1 MRLILV
7 IICFLLNTVLFC
19 QGAANYTVLLSAEVQ
34 NSPPQIKLN
43 WRFQSGVTNYQV
55 FRKLKSTSNWGT
67 PIASLNANDTAYTDM
82 NVTVGVSY
90 EYRIDKNAG
99 AYFAYGFINS
109 GIEIPST
116 NTQKRVILLVDSLMR
131 DSLKTELT
139 QWTINAEAEGWD
151 VSRIDVSRTL
161 KSDAVKDKVVLE
173 YQKDP
178 ENTKAL
184 FILGHVAVPYS
195 GFFKPTPPDA
205 HTEHIVAWPADPY
218 YADIDGMWTDDQV
231 DDTIGAQKRN
241 WNRLN
246 DGVWDQTILGNDN
259 AADIAV
265 GRVDF
270 FDMPAFAK
278 SEANLLKDYLKKLH
292 EYKIGTYKP
301 QRRALI
307 DDNFGAFSGEAFSAS
322 GWANFSTLVGR
333 NSILNCDVVNNADY
347 LGTMDTASYLWSY
360 GCGAGSYTS
369 CAGVGTTANFATRQ
383 PQTVFTMLF
392 GSYFGD
398 WDNRNNVLR
407 AALAHGKV
415 LTNVWSGR
423 PRWFFH
429 HMALGGTIGESTLIS
444 QNNRNP
450 GALYNGMNFMN
461 GVHTALLGD
470 PTLKLH
476 YVKPPKNLSVTLQDS
491 LHANLSWTASEE
503 AVLGYNIYKN
513 VKVGESFVWVK
524 LNTAIVNPTT
534 YMDSCISSPGNF
546 AYQVRA
552 VVIEST
558 PSGTYYNES
567 LAATNTFYN
576 ATNLKSIANFTIT
589 NNDPSFTFTNTSL
602 RSKSYQW
609 TFSDTSL
616 NLNTINS
623 SRTYK
628 KNGDVW
634 VLLTSSHQCS
644 SDTQKVTIKVAK
656 APPSFGN
663 ISINN
668 KSIVSIY
675 PNPTK
680 ESLTIA
686 SKEGGQLR
694 LFNLEGKLIYQQYI
708 QSGNEFVSLVSISF
722 GIYHLEFTDKL
733 GRTQGMKLVKE

>member
-19 QGAANYTVLLSAEVQ
+19 QGAANYTVLLSADVQ

-55 FRKLKSTSNWGT
+55 FRKLKSTSNWGA
-67 PIASLNANDTAYTDM
+67 PIASLSANDTTYTDM

-109 GIEIPST
+109 GIGIPLT
-116 NTQKRVILLVDSLMR
+116 NIQKRVILLIDSMMR
-131 DSLKTELT
+131 DSIKTELT

-151 VSRIDVSRTL
+151 VSRIDVSRAL

-184 FILGHVAVPYS
+184 FIIGHVAVPYS

-218 YADIDGMWTDDQV
+218 YADMDGMWTDDQV
-231 DDTIGAQKRN
+231 DDTTGAQKRN

-259 AADIAV
+259 TADIAV

-292 EYKIGTYKP
+292 EYKLGTYKP

-322 GWANFSTLVGR
+322 GWGNFSTLVGR
-333 NSILNCDVVNNADY
+333 NSILNCDAVNNADY

-450 GALYNGMNFMN
+450 GALYNGMNFIN

-524 LNTAIVNPTT
+524 LNTTIVNTAT

-546 AYQVRA
+546 TYQVRA
-552 VVIEST
+552 VVLEST

-576 ATNLKSIANFTIT
+576 AANLKSIANFTIT

-602 RSKSYQW
+602 LSKSYQW

-616 NLNTINS
+616 KMTTNNS
-623 SRTYK
+623 NRMYK
-628 KNGDVW
+628 KNGDIW
-634 VLLTSSHQCS
+634 VLLTSSNQCS
-644 SDTQKVTIKVAK
+644 SDTQKVMIKVTK
-656 APPSFGN
+656 APPSLGN
-663 ISINN
+663 ISVNN
-668 KSIVSIY
+668 ENIVSIY

-680 ESLTIA
+680 ESLTIT

-708 QSGNEFVSLVSISF
+708 QPENELVSLVSISF
-722 GIYHLEFTDKL
+722 GVYHLEYTDKL

>member
-7 IICFLLNTVLFC
+7 IICILLNTVLFC
-19 QGAANYTVLLSAEVQ
+19 QGAANYAVLLSAEVQ

-218 YADIDGMWTDDQV
+218 YADMDGMWTDDQV

-322 GWANFSTLVGR
+322 GWGNFSTLVGR
-333 NSILNCDVVNNADY
+333 NSILNCDAVNNADY
-347 LGTMDTASYLWSY
+347 LGTMDTTSYLWSY

-369 CAGVGTTANFATRQ
+369 CAGVGTTANFAARQ

-513 VKVGESFVWVK
+513 VKVGESFVWIK
-524 LNTAIVNPTT
+524 LNTTILNANT

-552 VVIEST
+552 VVLEST

-576 ATNLKSIANFTIT
+576 AANLKSIANFTIT
-589 NNDPSFTFTNTSL
+589 NNDPSFIFNNTSL
-602 RSKSYQW
+602 RCKSYQW

-616 NLNTINS
+616 KMTTNNS
-623 SRTYK
+623 NRMYK

-634 VLLTSSHQCS
+634 VLLTSSNQCS
-644 SDTQKVTIKVAK
+644 SDTQKVMIKVTK
-656 APPSFGN
+656 APPSLGN

-668 KSIVSIY
+668 ENIVSIY
-675 PNPTK
+675 PNPAK
-680 ESLTIA
+680 ESLSIT
-686 SKEGGQLR
+686 SKEGGKLR

-708 QSGNEFVSLVSISF
+708 RSGNELVSLVGISF

>member
-55 FRKLKSTSNWGT
+55 FRKLKSTSNWGA
-67 PIASLNANDTAYTDM
+67 PIASLSANDTTYTDM

-109 GIEIPST
+109 GIGIPLT
-116 NTQKRVILLVDSLMR
+116 NTQKRVILLIDSMMR
-131 DSLKTELT
+131 DSIKTELT

-151 VSRIDVSRTL
+151 VSRIDVSRAL

-184 FILGHVAVPYS
+184 FIIGHVAVPYS

-218 YADIDGMWTDDQV
+218 YADMDGIWTDDQV
-231 DDTIGAQKRN
+231 NDTTGAQKRN
-241 WNRLN
+241 WNRIN

-259 AADIAV
+259 TADIAV

-292 EYKIGTYKP
+292 EYKLGTYKP

-322 GWANFSTLVGR
+322 GWGNFSTLVGR
-333 NSILNCDVVNNADY
+333 NSILNCDAVNNADY

-524 LNTAIVNPTT
+524 LNTTIVNTTT

-546 AYQVRA
+546 TYQVRA
-552 VVIEST
+552 VVLEST

-567 LAATNTFYN
+567 LAATNTFNN
-576 ATNLKSIANFTIT
+576 AANLKSIANFTIT

-616 NLNTINS
+616 KMTTNNS
-623 SRTYK
+623 NRMYK
-628 KNGDVW
+628 KNGDIW
-634 VLLTSSHQCS
+634 VLLTSLNQCS
-644 SDTQKVTIKVAK
+644 SDTQKVMIKVTK
-656 APPSFGN
+656 APPSLGN
-663 ISINN
+663 ISVNN
-668 KSIVSIY
+668 ENIVSIY

-680 ESLTIA
+680 ESLTIT

-708 QSGNEFVSLVSISF
+708 QPENELVSLVSISF
-722 GIYHLEFTDKL
+722 GVYHLEFTDKL